1 MVHKNL
7 KQTEEDLTNFV
18 QQSWAA
24 ASLARILKDS
34 LEYAS
39 NINKLDTIYLASVV
53 DEILQKQKYKIS
65 SIKKNLFGI

>member
-34 LEYAS
+34 LEYGS
-39 NINKLDTIYLASVV
+39 NINKLDTIYLAGVV